1 MNIRFFVLSFAFI
14 LLIIFAFADD
24 GLAMSKKPG
33 RFDKATRECIKCHN
47 MDAKE
52 GAGPTHT
59 PHLVG
64 LDYLRAAK
72 LDPTLTPANELEP
85 ELKFIEGKVSCITCH
100 REYSKETHMELYK
113 ERNRKG
119 AATDPMLRVDNR
131 GSLLCLKCHRK

>member
-1 MNIRFFVLSFAFI
+1 MNIRFFLLSFI
-14 LLIIFAFADD
+14 LVLLLIFSLADD
-24 GLAMSKKPG
+24 GLTMSKRPG
-33 RFDKATRECIKCHN
+33 RFDSATRECIKCHN
-47 MDAKE
+47 IDAKK

-64 LDYLRAAK
+64 LDYLAATR
-72 LDPTLTPANELEP
+72 LDPTLTPIKELEP
-85 ELKFIEGKVSCITCH
+85 ELIFIDGKVSCITCH
-100 REYSKETHMELYK
+100 REYLEETHMELYK